1 MRRAG
6 RKARVRRINLAL
18 SHEVVRAFSSW
29 ENLVDRVEAILTDR
43 EREQL
48 RSDNAPVIH

>member
-1 MRRAG
+1 MRPG
-6 RKARVRRINLAL
+6 RKARARRINLAL

-48 RSDNAPVIH
+48 SRSHRP